1 MRNKNI
7 FSFYLLKFMPRAPIT
22 ENRLAGGKK
31 KKKRKKACKFV

>member
-7 FSFYLLKFMPRAPIT
+7 FSLYLLKFMPRAPIT

-31 KKKRKKACKFV
+31 KKKKEEKSM